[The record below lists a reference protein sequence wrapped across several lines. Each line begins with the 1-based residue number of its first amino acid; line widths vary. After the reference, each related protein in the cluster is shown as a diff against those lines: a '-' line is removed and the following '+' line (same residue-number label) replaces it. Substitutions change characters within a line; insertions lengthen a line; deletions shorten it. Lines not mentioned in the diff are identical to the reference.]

1 MALTKVTGSVIK
13 DSVSLSGN
21 VSVGGTLTYQDVT
34 NVDALG
40 VGTFR
45 TGIKVLAGQVDVGS
59 NIKLGNAGVITAT
72 SFSGVM
78 SGTTGSFSG
87 QVNVGSNIKLG
98 TAGVVTATS
107 FVGSGAQL
115 TNLPAQATIANNAD
129 NRVITGGSGVNLNGE
144 ANLTFNGSNLQFN
157 TTANG
162 HAVILKSTGNHY
174 TKLSFDS
181 NNTSAGGELAYID
194 FSWDGDKVADIFAE
208 AGSDTTNKD
217 DGHLVFRTSPQQGNI
232 TERLRIKSDGKI
244 GIGTNNPT
252 EILNIYGTNVK
263 PVIGDRTA
271 HTPHYA
277 SYDSQNNTT
286 LEITSSGTGT
296 NVAGL
301 AINNPT
307 TSANSSYKT
316 LTFCCSGTSSGEKRG
331 AIISSNHDAASGSAI
346 KGNLTTMVNNGSGL
360 QTAMFIGHQ
369 GHVTKART
377 AMFSARGQGSWNTF
391 NSGSGWYNLG
401 DSSFSGSNYYINH
414 SWTTSGG
421 ACGVRGVTDAGN
433 SIWENDK
440 ARFTAPVAGFYF
452 FEISMYIRAFGGGK
466 TFHVQ
471 PWLDSSNLNYYT
483 SNIGNIRN
491 SSNSLT
497 GNTQE
502 YPNSVVRSIVLSL
515 AAGQQ
520 FRWSVYSEGTSNFT
534 SHFDYAHQSGYLI
547 G

>member
-115 TNLPAQATIANNAD
+115 TSIPITSGAD
-129 NRVITGGSGVNLNGE
+129 NRIITASGANTLQGE
-144 ANLTFNGSNLQFN
+144 ANLSFNGTNVKIGSG
-157 TTANG
+157 TPAI
-162 HAVILKSTGNHY
+162 AVGSGLEIDSGGAATVRLEDSGSTS
-174 TKLSFDS
+174 SFEIQNS
-181 NNTSAGGELAYID
+181 SSVITQNMYNSQPWTIAY
-194 FSWDGDKVADIFAE
+194 
-208 AGSDTTNKD
+208 AGSEK
-217 DGHLVFRTSPQQGNI
+217 F
-232 TERLRIKSDGKI
+232 RIKSDGKI